1 MITQIWNVGM
11 SPDSINNIASP
22 WSFSHVGLY
31 VKDLDRM
38 AAFYLQAFSMV
49 ETDAG
54 PARVTTSDL
63 TRDAREHHQVVLETS
78 RTTDETTIQ
87 QLSFRFNCL
96 DDLRLMKARIENLPD
111 DVLSEDMLPYGVNH
125 GNAWSLYCHDP
136 EGNRIE
142 MFLDSPFYVRQPCID
157 KLISLTD
164 AEILKATIDAFGDDV
179 ATRPWKDWSNELA
192 INWRRTGPAC
202 E

>member
-1 MITQIWNVGM
+1 M
-11 SPDSINNIASP
+11 SPDSINNTAPP

-54 PARVTTSDL
+54 PARGHHIRFL

-87 QLSFRFNCL
+87 QLSFRFNRL
-96 DDLRLMKARIENLPD
+96 DDLRVMKTRIENLPD

-142 MFLDSPFYVRQPCID
+142 MFLDSPLYVRQPCID
-157 KLISLTD
+157 KLDLSLTD
-164 AEILKATIDAFGDDV
+164 AEILQATMDAFGDDV
-179 ATRPWKDWSNELA
+179 ATRPWREWSNELA
-192 INWRRTGPAC
+192 DELAEDRGPT
-202 E
+202 

>member
-1 MITQIWNVGM
+1 M
-11 SPDSINNIASP
+11 SPDSINNIAPP

-54 PARVTTSDL
+54 PARGHHIRFL

-78 RTTDETTIQ
+78 RTTGETTIQ
-87 QLSFRFNCL
+87 QLSFRFDCL
-96 DDLRLMKARIENLPD
+96 DDLRVMKTRIENLPY

-157 KLISLTD
+157 KLDLSMTD
-164 AEILKATIDAFGDDV
+164 AEILQATKDAFGDDV
-179 ATRPWKDWSNELA
+179 ATRPWKEWSNELA
-192 INWRRTGPAC
+192 DQIGR
-202 E
+202 

>member
-1 MITQIWNVGM
+1 M
-11 SPDSINNIASP
+11 SPDSINNIAPP

-54 PARVTTSDL
+54 TARGHHIRFL

-87 QLSFRFNCL
+87 QLSFRFDCL
-96 DDLRLMKARIENLPD
+96 DDLRVMKTRIENLPY
-111 DVLSEDMLPYGVNH
+111 DVLSEDMLPYVSKSDTTTKMSRFIAVEVPG
-125 GNAWSLYCHDP
+125 
-136 EGNRIE
+136 
-142 MFLDSPFYVRQPCID
+142 
-157 KLISLTD
+157 
-164 AEILKATIDAFGDDV
+164 
-179 ATRPWKDWSNELA
+179 
-192 INWRRTGPAC
+192 
-202 E
+202 

>member
-1 MITQIWNVGM
+1 M
-11 SPDSINNIASP
+11 SPDSINNIAPP

-54 PARVTTSDL
+54 PARGHHIRFL
-63 TRDAREHHQVVLETS
+63 TRDAREHHQLVLETS

-87 QLSFRFNCL
+87 QLSFRFHCL

-111 DVLSEDMLPYGVNH
+111 NVLSEDMLPYGVNH

-157 KLISLTD
+157 KLDLSLTD

-192 INWRRTGPAC
+192 HKLAEDRGPAC